1 MQRPLQ
7 HVSLFA
13 VLQSVLAL
21 VESSPVFARRSDIN
35 KSRGLLRRA
44 YPWHCGFE
52 LHSLG
57 PGSARIVGCS
67 IRPKAERRIPTSSQD
82 LRFFAKFLATAP
94 PTSVDSRGLWVA
106 KHDTHKHLAND
117 TCRSAPNTNDV
128 RTRSAGGSISSHVMT
143 AQKLRLRGETRW
155 PLGSIE
161 SEISLE
167 RLASRAPRIPKF
179 VWLTAKARGS
189 SFVPLSL

>member
-1 MQRPLQ
+1 MTLP
-7 HVSLFA
+7 SP
-13 VLQSVLAL
+13 SL
-21 VESSPVFARRSDIN
+21 VESSPVFARRGDIN

-44 YPWHCGFE
+44 YPWHCEVE

-57 PGSARIVGCS
+57 AGSARIVGCS
-67 IRPKAERRIPTSSQD
+67 IRPKAEHGTSVNSQD
-82 LRFFAKFLATAP
+82 LRFFAKFRASAP

-106 KHDTHKHLAND
+106 RHDKHEPHANAA
-117 TCRSAPNTNDV
+117 CRSTSNTNDV
-128 RTRSAGGSISSHVMT
+128 HTRSAGGSISLHVMT

-155 PLGSIE
+155 PLGSIG

-167 RLASRAPRIPKF
+167 RLASRAPRMPKF
-179 VWLTAKARGS
+179 VWLTAEARGS